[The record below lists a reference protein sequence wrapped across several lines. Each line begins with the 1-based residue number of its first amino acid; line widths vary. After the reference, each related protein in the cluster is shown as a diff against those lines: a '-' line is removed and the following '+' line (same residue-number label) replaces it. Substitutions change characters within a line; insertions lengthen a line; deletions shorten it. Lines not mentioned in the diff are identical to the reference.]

1 MNRPLKILISAY
13 ACEPGKGS
21 EPGVGWNNVEQAAR
35 FYHVWVMTRS
45 NNRALIEEALA
56 AQPMPN
62 VHWIYLDLPHW
73 ASFWK
78 KGQRGIHLYYSLWQ
92 ILAYRKARRL
102 HHDVGF
108 DLAHHVTFVN
118 YWLPIFLPLLP
129 IPFVWGLITCNC
141 SAMAVSRSRARRAM
155 SGTSPAH
162 RRGGC
167 GFKITI
173 CDVESRG
180 AIAALSRRPYNNGC
194 RWPILQDVGF
204 DC

>member
-35 FYHVWVMTRS
+35 FHNVWVMTRS

-62 VHWIYLDLPHW
+62 VHWIYLDLPRW
-73 ASFWK
+73 ARFWK

-92 ILAYRKARRL
+92 ILAYRKARKL
-102 HHDVGF
+102 HRDVGF

-118 YWLPIFLPLLP
+118 YWLPTFLPLLP
-129 IPFVWGLITCNC
+129 IP
-141 SAMAVSRSRARRAM
+141 
-155 SGTSPAH
+155 
-162 RRGGC
+162 
-167 GFKITI
+167 
-173 CDVESRG
+173 
-180 AIAALSRRPYNNGC
+180 
-194 RWPILQDVGF
+194 
-204 DC
+204 